1 MKQVSFKVRLPH
13 MDSNESFN
21 EKDDHIRQTVF
32 LYETYQAL
40 NSETQMWDW
49 KHEKFETRFKLF
61 TVTTKLNL
69 LLLTGTESSLL

>member
-32 LYETYQAL
+32 LFETYQAL

-49 KHEKFETRFKLF
+49 KAWKIWDQ
-61 TVTTKLNL
+61 V
-69 LLLTGTESSLL
+69 